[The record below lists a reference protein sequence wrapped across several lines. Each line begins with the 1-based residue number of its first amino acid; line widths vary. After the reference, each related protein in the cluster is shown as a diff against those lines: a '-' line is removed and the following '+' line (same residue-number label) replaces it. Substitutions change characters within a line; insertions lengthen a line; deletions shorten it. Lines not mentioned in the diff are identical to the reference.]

1 MWEDLNI
8 HENGSDDK
16 VLVTVMRAGNNKLM
30 LHYRNSKAQANQVFI
45 ELFSLKNLLTT
56 KKQGDRLLHRE
67 FFKMCII
74 FETSS

>member
-8 HENGSDDK
+8 NENGSDDK

-56 KKQGDRLLHRE
+56 K
-67 FFKMCII
+67 
-74 FETSS
+74 